1 MTIMRRLSGLALAA
15 AIVAAL
21 AMTSTVSGCGDDD
34 DGGCGYIFSSVPSEP
49 DCISLEE
56 EFDCGSST
64 YNSNEFTCSLGGCLI
79 CSDIDTDWDGDFDF
93 DS

>member
-1 MTIMRRLSGLALAA
+1 MTIMRRLEWMGLLA

-21 AMTSTVSGCGDDD
+21 AMTSTISACGDDD
-34 DGGCGYIFSSVPSEP
+34 DGGCGYVFSSVPSEG

-56 EFDCGSST
+56 EFDCGSSV
-64 YNSNEFTCSLGGCLI
+64 YNSNEDTCQLGGCLI
-79 CSDIDTDWDGDFDF
+79 CNDIDTDWDGDLDF

>member
-1 MTIMRRLSGLALAA
+1 MTAMRRWSGLAAMM

-21 AMTSTVSGCGDDD
+21 AMTSTISACGDDD
-34 DGGCGYIFSSVPSEP
+34 DGCGYVFSSVPSQP
-49 DCISLEE
+49 DCVTLEE

-64 YNSNEFTCSLGGCLI
+64 YNANNQTCQLGGCLI
-79 CSDIDTDWDGDFDF
+79 CSDIDTDWDGDLDF

>member
-21 AMTSTVSGCGDDD
+21 AMTSTVSGCG
-34 DGGCGYIFSSVPSEP
+34 YIFSSVPSEA

-64 YNSNEFTCSLGGCLI
+64 YNSNQFTCSLGGCLI